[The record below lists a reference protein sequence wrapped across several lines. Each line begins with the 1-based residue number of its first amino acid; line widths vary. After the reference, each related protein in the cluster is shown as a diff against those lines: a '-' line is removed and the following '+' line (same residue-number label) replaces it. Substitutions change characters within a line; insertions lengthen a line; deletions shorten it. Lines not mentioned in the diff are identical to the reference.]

1 MKRIVPSD
9 AEKAVGQCGTEDRPS
24 AHLARRDLVLQEGV
38 AELDVEQQQEPAG

>member
-1 MKRIVPSD
+1 MPSD
-9 AEKAVGQCGTEDRPS
+9 AEKAVGQCGTEDHPS

>member
-1 MKRIVPSD
+1 MPSD
-9 AEKAVGQCGTEDRPS
+9 AEKPVGHCGTEDHPS